1 MEARKYFY
9 RGSICALSMLIH
21 YHYHKIAWRIQIVSS
36 GLTFGGFIV
45 ERIFRLVSRGPIFGG
60 RGLHL
65 EFYGI
70 LFFSIK
76 KFIYIENLYLAANS
90 AM

>member
-21 YHYHKIAWRIQIVSS
+21 YHYHKIAWRIQNVSS

-45 ERIFRLVSRGPIFGG
+45 ERIFRLVSRGPIF
-60 RGLHL
+60 RGAIFGIVRFIVVLHK
-65 EFYGI
+65 E
-70 LFFSIK
+70 
-76 KFIYIENLYLAANS
+76 IYIH
-90 AM
+90 